1 MLRYGG
7 GRTKPLSTRPDR
19 RGDGMKR
26 LRWLAC
32 VLVVGLVACDPPARE
47 APDTGPPTLPEEAP
61 TVETSPVER
70 FPHREAF
77 FGDLHVHTSWSTDAF
92 FYGNRVGPRDAWRFA
107 RGEAVRLPT
116 GIVAQLAAPL
126 DFAAI
131 TDHAEGFDRIGMCTD
146 PDHAMYASQ
155 ACEDTRNPRVDI
167 DEFFAR
173 ALERFVQWPRP
184 RSRELCAD
192 LDACAAAARATWRR
206 AQTAA
211 DEADRPGEFT
221 ALIGYE
227 FTGLLPGGGMLHRN
241 VLFRNGHVIEDAISA
256 NDVVNQS
263 DFFQQLDTACEP
275 PCEVL
280 TIPHNTNF
288 SWGLM
293 FAGADRDG
301 TDYTEADVERR
312 LRIDRVVEVTQRKGS
327 SECQLGV
334 GAADEDC
341 DLGIFF
347 PPCTDDLQA
356 RCAHETSFV
365 RDALLDGIALESKG
379 DVNLFKFGMIGSTD
393 THQSDPGNT
402 DASRHSRFAHA
413 METPKSAQE
422 LLDGAHP
429 LAGPWRRFSEGGL
442 AGVWA
447 EANTREDLFDA
458 LRRREAFATSGSRLR
473 IRFFGG
479 DLPADLGARSDAL
492 GAAYASGVPMG
503 GDLGAG
509 DAPTFWA
516 WAAQDPSAATLDR
529 IQAIKGWVEG
539 GEHHHRVWDVVCS
552 AGRVPGED
560 GRCAPSPATV
570 DTATCERYDDA
581 GAAELE
587 ATFTDPAFQPDQHAF
602 YYVRVME
609 NPSCRWTTWFAN
621 GAGVPPPADVPLT
634 VRNRGWSSP
643 IWRAP

>member
-1 MLRYGG
+1 
-7 GRTKPLSTRPDR
+7 
-19 RGDGMKR
+19 MKR
-26 LRWLAC
+26 AWLAS
-32 VLVVGLVACDPPARE
+32 VLAVGLMGCDAAAPQDEADRVPAARE
-47 APDTGPPTLPEEAP
+47 VDDLPVEAP
-61 TVETSPVER
+61 SVER
-70 FPHREAF
+70 FPYREAF

-116 GIVAQLAAPL
+116 GIMAQLAVPL

-131 TDHAEGFDRIGMCTD
+131 TDHAEGFDSIGICTD
-146 PDHAMYASQ
+146 PNHPMYASQ
-155 ACEDTRNPRVDI
+155 ACEDMRNPQVDI

-173 ALERFVQWPRP
+173 ALERAVQWPRP
-184 RSRELCAD
+184 RSRALCSD
-192 LDACAAAARATWRR
+192 LDACVAAARATWRR
-206 AQTAA
+206 TQAA
-211 DEADRPGEFT
+211 AGEFDRPGEFT

-227 FTGLLPGGGMLHRN
+227 FTGLLQGGGMLHRN
-241 VLFRNGHVIEDAISA
+241 VLFRNAHVTEDAISA
-256 NDVVNQS
+256 NDVVNQA
-263 DFFQQLDTACEP
+263 DFFRQLDAACEP

-280 TIPHNTNF
+280 TIPHNSNF

-293 FAGADRDG
+293 FAGADLEG
-301 TDYTEADVERR
+301 GEYTAADLERR
-312 LRIDRVVEVTQRKGS
+312 LRIDRLVEVTQRKGS

-341 DLGIFF
+341 NLGLLF
-347 PPCTDDLQA
+347 PPCAADGQI

-365 RDALLDGIALESKG
+365 RDALLDGIDRASQG
-379 DVNLFKFGMIGSTD
+379 RTNLFKLGMIGSTD

-402 DASRHSRFAHA
+402 DASRHSRFVHA
-413 METPKSAQE
+413 MENPESARE
-422 LLDGAHP
+422 LLEGAHP

-447 EANTREDLFDA
+447 EANTRADIFDA

-479 DLPADLGARSDAL
+479 DLPADIGAREDGL
-492 GAAYASGVPMG
+492 EVAYARGVPMG
-503 GDLGAG
+503 GDLADG
-509 DAPTFWA
+509 DSPTFWV
-516 WAAQDPSAATLDR
+516 WAAQDPDAATLDR
-529 IQAIKGWVEG
+529 IQAVKGWVEA
-539 GEHHHRVWDVVCS
+539 GEHRHRVWDVVC
-552 AGRVPGED
+552 AGGRVPGED
-560 GRCAPSPATV
+560 GRCAPTPAWV
-570 DTATCERYDDA
+570 DTATCARHDDV

-587 ATFTDPAFQPDQHAF
+587 ATFTDPAFRPDQHAF

-621 GAGVPPPADVPLT
+621 GAGVAPPEDVPPT

-643 IWRAP
+643 IWREP

>member
-1 MLRYGG
+1 M
-7 GRTKPLSTRPDR
+7 
-19 RGDGMKR
+19 
-26 LRWLAC
+26 A
-32 VLVVGLVACDPPARE
+32 
-47 APDTGPPTLPEEAP
+47 
-61 TVETSPVER
+61 R

-107 RGEAVRLPT
+107 QGEAVRLPT
-116 GIVAQLAAPL
+116 GIVAQLAVPL

-146 PDHAMYASQ
+146 PDHPKYGSRT
-155 ACEDTRNPRVDI
+155 CEDMRNPQVDI

-173 ALERFVQWPRP
+173 ALTRFVQWPRP
-184 RSRELCAD
+184 RSAELCAD
-192 LDACAAAARATWRR
+192 LDACVAAARPTWRR
-206 AQTAA
+206 TQAAA
-211 DEADRPGEFT
+211 DEFDRPGRFT

-241 VLFRNGHVIEDAISA
+241 VLFRGAHVTQDAISA
-256 NDVVNQS
+256 NDVVNQA
-263 DFFQQLDTACEP
+263 DFFRQLDAACRP

-293 FAGADRDG
+293 FADTDRDG
-301 TDYTEADVERR
+301 SEYTEADLERR
-312 LRIDRVVEVTQRKGS
+312 LRLDRLVEVTQRKGS

-341 DLGIFF
+341 NLGILF
-347 PPCTDDLQA
+347 PPCAAEGQTG
-356 RCAHETSFV
+356 CAHETSFV
-365 RDALLDGIALESKG
+365 RDALLDGIDRKSRG
-379 DVNLFKFGMIGSTD
+379 RINPFKLGMIGSTD

-402 DASRHSRFAHA
+402 DARRHSRFAHA
-413 METPKSAQE
+413 METPESARE
-422 LLDGAHP
+422 LLAGAHP

-447 EANTREDLFDA
+447 EANTRTDIFDA

-479 DLPADLGARSDAL
+479 DLPADMGAREDAL
-492 GAAYASGVPMG
+492 EIAYARGVAMG
-503 GDLGAG
+503 GDLEGG
-509 DAPTFWA
+509 DPPTFWVRA
-516 WAAQDPSAATLDR
+516 SQDPDAATLDR
-529 IQAIKGWVEG
+529 IQAVKGWVEA
-539 GEHHHRVWDVVCS
+539 GEHRHRVWDVAC
-552 AGRVPGED
+552 AGGREPGED
-560 GRCAPSPATV
+560 GRCAPTPASV
-570 DTATCERYDDA
+570 DTATCERRDDA
-581 GAAELE
+581 GAAELD

-621 GAGVPPPADVPLT
+621 GAGVPPPDDVPLT
-634 VRNRGWSSP
+634 VRNRGWSSA
-643 IWRAP
+643 IWREP

>member
-1 MLRYGG
+1 
-7 GRTKPLSTRPDR
+7 
-19 RGDGMKR
+19 MKR
-26 LRWLAC
+26 PGLLISMLA
-32 VLVVGLVACDPPARE
+32 VGLLGCSPPPQDAVDRDPAAPGESTPAAE
-47 APDTGPPTLPEEAP
+47 AP
-61 TVETSPVER
+61 SVER

-92 FYGNRVGPRDAWRFA
+92 FYGNRVGPREAWRFA

-126 DFAAI
+126 DFTAI

-146 PDHAMYASQ
+146 PAHPMYGSQ
-155 ACEDTRNPRVDI
+155 TCEDTRNPKLSM

-173 ALERFVQWPRP
+173 AVSQLVEWPRP
-184 RSRELCAD
+184 SSPQLCAD
-192 LDACAAAARATWRR
+192 PGACAAAARATWQR
-206 AQTAA
+206 AQAVA
-211 DEADRPGEFT
+211 DEFDRPGEFT

-241 VLFRNGHVIEDAISA
+241 VVFRNAHVTEDAVSA
-256 NDVVNQS
+256 ADVVNQAE
-263 DFFQQLDTACEP
+263 FFRRLDAACEP

-293 FAGADRDG
+293 FARTDRDSAE
-301 TDYTEADVERR
+301 YTPADIERR
-312 LRIDRVVEVTQRKGS
+312 VRIDRVVEVTQRKGS

-334 GAADEDC
+334 GAADEEC
-341 DLGIFF
+341 NFGILF
-347 PPCTDDLQA
+347 PPCTAQGQTG
-356 RCAHETSFV
+356 CAHETSFV
-365 RDALLDGIALESKG
+365 RDALLDGIDLASQG
-379 DVNLFKFGMIGSTD
+379 RANPFKFGMIGSTD

-402 DASRHSRFAHA
+402 DPRRHSRFAHA
-413 METPKSAQE
+413 MESAE
-422 LLDGAHP
+422 SAREVLDGAHP

-447 EANTREDLFDA
+447 EANTREDIFDA

-479 DLPADLGARSDAL
+479 DLPADIGARDDAL
-492 GAAYASGVPMG
+492 EIAYARGVPMG
-503 GDLGAG
+503 GDLNGG
-509 DAPTFWA
+509 NPPTFWV
-516 WAAQDPSAATLDR
+516 WAAQDPAAATLDR
-529 IQAIKGWVEG
+529 IQAVKGWVEA

-552 AGRVPGED
+552 GGRMPGED
-560 GRCAPSPATV
+560 GRCAPNPASV
-570 DTATCERYDDA
+570 DTASCERHDDA

-587 ATFTDPAFQPDQHAF
+587 TTFADPAFQPDQHAF

-621 GAGVPPPADVPLT
+621 AAGMPPPDDVPLT

-643 IWRAP
+643 IWREP

>member
-1 MLRYGG
+1 
-7 GRTKPLSTRPDR
+7 
-19 RGDGMKR
+19 MKR
-26 LRWLAC
+26 PRWFASLLA
-32 VLVVGLVACDPPARE
+32 VGLVGCDPAPVRDAADGVAPAPSE
-47 APDTGPPTLPEEAP
+47 VAPSMQAP
-61 TVETSPVER
+61 PVER

-107 RGEAVRLPT
+107 QGEAVRLPS

-131 TDHAEGFDRIGMCTD
+131 TDHAEGFDSIGICTD
-146 PDHAMYASQ
+146 PDHALYESR
-155 ACEDTRNPRVDI
+155 ACENMRNPRVDI

-173 ALERFVQWPRP
+173 ALQRAVQWPRP
-184 RSRELCAD
+184 RNRELCAD
-192 LDACAAAARATWRR
+192 LGGCITAARATWRE
-206 AQTAA
+206 AQAVA
-211 DEADRPGEFT
+211 DEFDRPGEFT

-227 FTGLLPGGGMLHRN
+227 FTGLLLGGGMLHRN
-241 VLFRNGHVIEDAISA
+241 VLFRGAHVTEDAISA
-256 NDVVNQS
+256 NDVVNQA
-263 DFFQQLDTACEP
+263 DFLRRLDAACEP

-301 TDYTEADVERR
+301 HEYTAADIERR
-312 LRIDRVVEVTQRKGS
+312 IRMDRVVEVTQRKGV

-334 GAADEDC
+334 GASDEDC
-341 DLGIFF
+341 NLGILF
-347 PPCTDDLQA
+347 PPCTEEGQA

-365 RDALLDGIALESKG
+365 RDALLDGIDLASQG
-379 DVNLFKFGMIGSTD
+379 RPNPFKLGMIGSTD

-402 DASRHSRFAHA
+402 DASRHSRFVHA
-413 METPKSAQE
+413 METPESARE
-422 LLDGAHP
+422 FLEGAHP
-429 LAGPWRRFSEGGL
+429 LAGAWRRFSEGGL

-479 DLPADLGARSDAL
+479 DLPADIGAREDAL
-492 GAAYASGVPMG
+492 EIAYARGVSMG
-503 GDLGAG
+503 ADLEGEDPPA
-509 DAPTFWA
+509 FWVRA
-516 WAAQDPSAATLDR
+516 SQDPEAATLDR
-529 IQAIKGWVEG
+529 IQAVKGWVEA
-539 GEHHHRVWDVVCS
+539 GEHHHRVWDVACS

-560 GRCAPSPATV
+560 GRCAPSPASV
-570 DTATCERYDDA
+570 DTATCERRDDS
-581 GAAELE
+581 GAAELA

-621 GAGVPPPADVPLT
+621 GAGLAPPDDVPLT

-643 IWRAP
+643 IWHEPE